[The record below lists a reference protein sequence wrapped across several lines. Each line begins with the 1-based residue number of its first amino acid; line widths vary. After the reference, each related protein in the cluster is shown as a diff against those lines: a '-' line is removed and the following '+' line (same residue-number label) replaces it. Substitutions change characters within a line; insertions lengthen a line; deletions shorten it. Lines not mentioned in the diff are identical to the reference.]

1 MYYKEKLEQA
11 IEELKNIEDT
21 TEHKVPYGRG
31 NKQKWYTTVDTRL
44 NVFRKYF
51 GPVPIKTD
59 IINQTSTSVVCKSSI
74 VLDGVVVAEGIKEV
88 FYGKGFEIEKCQTGS
103 VGRALAI
110 LGLSGDELAS
120 GDEMLEVIERDKIK
134 DSINIKDEKEFVKN
148 VCTKYK
154 TAQHHNQLN
163 EFRDIAREIISQN
176 KLGWKLSEQ
185 GINLLNDTFETA
197 LKTLNEQKTI

>member
-21 TEHKVPYGRG
+21 TEHKVAYGRG

-185 GINLLNDTFETA
+185 GINLLNDTYETA

>member
-21 TEHKVPYGRG
+21 TEHKVAYGRG

-134 DSINIKDEKEFVKN
+134 DSINTKDEKEFVKN

-185 GINLLNDTFETA
+185 GINLLNDTYETA